1 MTNVAVL
8 PMNFAKVGAP
18 RNKIQKKTPTENLG
32 DTHFFRIPICLVQ
45 ALEQQNQIQ
54 CRSKLRL
61 TGHKIYGSL
70 HLDKQSNF
78 VKSRD
83 VILKYGSLNCGGV
96 KVFCVFLIKIL

>member
-18 RNKIQKKTPTENLG
+18 RSKIQKRKRPAKIWVTPF
-32 DTHFFRIPICLVQ
+32 FFRIPICLVQ

-70 HLDKQSNF
+70 HLDKQSNL
-78 VKSRD
+78 VKSRN
-83 VILKYGSLNCGGV
+83 VVLKYG
-96 KVFCVFLIKIL
+96 